1 MDQTRVLIA
10 DDHAPFRQ
18 GVRALLAA
26 ETDLEV
32 VGEACDA
39 YEAVQLAARTHPDV
53 VLMDLDMPQGG
64 GIEATR
70 QLAASRPDIGVLVL
84 TMYEDDVSLYAAL
97 EAGARGYVLKGARK
111 AELVRAIRAVASGEL
126 IMAPA
131 VAARVLRR
139 IARGG
144 QADATAA
151 FPTLTERE
159 REVLDLVAAHRTN
172 PEIARHLQLNE
183 KTVRNHVS
191 NILTKLGVATRAEAV
206 TLARDAGLGG
216 R

>member
-1 MDQTRVLIA
+1 VLIA
-10 DDHAPFRQ
+10 DDHTPFRH
-18 GVRALLAA
+18 GVRALLAT

-32 VGEACDA
+32 VGDAGDA

-70 QLAASRPDIGVLVL
+70 QLAASRPDIGVLVV

-139 IARGG
+139 IAQGG
-144 QADATAA
+144 QADAATA

-159 REVLDLVAAHRTN
+159 REVLDLVAGHLTN
-172 PEIARHLQLNE
+172 PEIARRLQLSE

-191 NILTKLGVATRAEAV
+191 NVLTKLDVATRAEAV